1 MGLERPANW
10 PLGGGVMGDLTRRF
24 DWSKTSLGPISDWPP
39 HLKIKINSIVNSP
52 IPQVLMWGPDN
63 VMLYNDGYIE
73 IAGENHPRA
82 LGGTVSAIWPEI
94 WDWNR
99 AILEAGFHGE
109 VQGFRDQPMV
119 LNRNGF
125 PETVIFDLFYTPIY
139 DLDGRIDGVLC
150 TVLENTDRFKAQQQL
165 AASRLELARLTSAL
179 PILVGFVDIDFI
191 YRFANDAYLEWFGKT
206 PDEVVG
212 RHVEEVIGRGY
223 FENRKPLIDRAMAGE
238 TVVTD
243 NLIRRPDGSARN
255 AEIRYIPRRD
265 DKGVIEGVYV
275 LIIDIEDRKRL
286 EEARATAETQ
296 LREHAEDLE
305 RQVRHR
311 QRAEEQLRHLNE
323 TLEARVAAEIAER
336 QETERRL
343 QHAQKMEIIGQLTG
357 GVAHDFNN
365 LLQVI
370 SGNLQL
376 LLRDIAGSEKAE
388 KRVANALAGVN
399 RGAKLASQ
407 LLAFGRRQ
415 ALDPKVINIGRFVRD
430 MDDMLRRSI
439 GDAVEIETIVAG
451 GLWNC
456 FADPA
461 QVENAVL
468 NLAINARDA
477 MDGQGRLTIE
487 VGNAF
492 LDDAYVLRHDD
503 VTPGQYVVLSVTDTG
518 SGIAPDILERV
529 YEPFFSTKAEGKG
542 TGLGLSMVFGFVKQ
556 SGGHVKIYSEVGHG
570 TTVKMYL
577 PRAHAGEDREV
588 PLQAGPIVG
597 GSETILVVEDDDNVR
612 ATVVEMLGELGY
624 AVLKAPNADAALVVI
639 EAGMPIDMVFTDVVM
654 PGKLK
659 STELVRMARERQPDL
674 AVLYT
679 SGYTENSI
687 VHGGRLDAGV
697 ELLSKPYTREALAR
711 KVRAV
716 LNQRPARGQKDAPDP
731 SHPADSAPTAN
742 EAAPQPPADAHGVT
756 GRTILLVEDD
766 GLIRIN
772 TAEMLETLGHTVIEA
787 RNGTEALAALAN
799 PAIEAVI
806 SDLGLPDMDG
816 ADLIAEITRRRQDLP
831 VIYATGQDRASAG
844 LPATAVI
851 VTKPYG
857 ETELEAALTKV
868 FASGA

>member
-1 MGLERPANW
+1 M
-10 PLGGGVMGDLTRRF
+10 
-24 DWSKTSLGPISDWPP
+24 
-39 HLKIKINSIVNSP
+39 
-52 IPQVLMWGPDN
+52 
-63 VMLYNDGYIE
+63 
-73 IAGENHPRA
+73 
-82 LGGTVSAIWPEI
+82 
-94 WDWNR
+94 
-99 AILEAGFHGE
+99 
-109 VQGFRDQPMV
+109 
-119 LNRNGF
+119 
-125 PETVIFDLFYTPIY
+125 
-139 DLDGRIDGVLC
+139 
-150 TVLENTDRFKAQQQL
+150 
-165 AASRLELARLTSAL
+165 
-179 PILVGFVDIDFI
+179 
-191 YRFANDAYLEWFGKT
+191 
-206 PDEVVG
+206 
-212 RHVEEVIGRGY
+212 
-223 FENRKPLIDRAMAGE
+223 
-238 TVVTD
+238 
-243 NLIRRPDGSARN
+243 
-255 AEIRYIPRRD
+255 
-265 DKGVIEGVYV
+265 
-275 LIIDIEDRKRL
+275 
-286 EEARATAETQ
+286 
-296 LREHAEDLE
+296 
-305 RQVRHR
+305 RHR
-311 QRAEEQLRHLNE
+311 QRAEEQLRQLNE

-343 QHAQKMEIIGQLTG
+343 QHAQKMETIGQLTG

-376 LLRDIAGSEKAE
+376 LLRDVTGNEKAE

-439 GDAVEIETIVAG
+439 GDAVEIETIIAG

-461 QVENAVL
+461 QVENALL

-487 VGNAF
+487 AGNAF

-503 VTPGQYVVLSVTDTG
+503 VAPGQYVVLSVTDTG
-518 SGIAPDILERV
+518 AGIPPDILERV
-529 YEPFFSTKAEGKG
+529 YEPFFSTKPEGKG

-577 PRAHAGEDREV
+577 PRANAGEDREV
-588 PLQAGPIVG
+588 ALQAGPIVG
-597 GSETILVVEDDDNVR
+597 GSETILVVEDDDSVR
-612 ATVVEMLGELGY
+612 ATVVEMLTELGY
-624 AVLKAPNADAALVVI
+624 SVLKAPSADAALVVI
-639 EAGMPIDMVFTDVVM
+639 EAGMPIDMIFTDVVM

-659 STELVRMARERQPDL
+659 STELARMARERQPDL

-716 LNQRPARGQKDAPDP
+716 LNQRPPRAARPQGPGGID
-731 SHPADSAPTAN
+731 
-742 EAAPQPPADAHGVT
+742 EAATGEAGGSAAAASETAPARS

-772 TAEMLETLGHTVIEA
+772 TAEMLEGLGHTVIEA
-787 RNGTEALAALAN
+787 RNAAEALAALDKG
-799 PAIEAVI
+799 AIEVMI

-816 ADLIAEITRRRQDLP
+816 TDLASEATRRRPDLAI
-831 VIYATGQDRASAG
+831 IYATGQDRISAG
-844 LPATAVI
+844 LPPTALI

-857 ETELEAALTKV
+857 EPELEAALAKV
-868 FASGA
+868 GVPKR